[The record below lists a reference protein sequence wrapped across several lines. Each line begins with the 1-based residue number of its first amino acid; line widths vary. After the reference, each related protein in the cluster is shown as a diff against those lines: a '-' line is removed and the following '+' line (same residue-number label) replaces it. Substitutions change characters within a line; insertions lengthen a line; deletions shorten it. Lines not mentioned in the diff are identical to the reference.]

1 MVSLYALWLP
11 ILLAAVFVFIAS
23 SVIHMAS
30 PWHRSDYPKLPNED
44 AVMNALR
51 PFALPPGDYMVP
63 RAGSM
68 AVLRSPEFQETLKRG
83 PVMIVTVLPNGMMS
97 MARNLSMWFA
107 YCCVV
112 GVFAAYVAG
121 SALPPG
127 AHYLE
132 VFRLAGTTAF
142 VGYALALWQM
152 SVWYRRAWSSTIKA
166 TIDGLVYGLLT
177 AGTLAW
183 LWPH

>member
-11 ILLAAVFVFIAS
+11 ILVSAALVFVAS

-30 PWHRSDYPKLPNED
+30 PWHKNDYPKLPNED

-68 AVLRSPEFQETLKRG
+68 AVLKSPEFQETLKRG
-83 PVMIVTVLPNGMMS
+83 PVMIVTVMPNGMMS
-97 MARNLSMWFA
+97 MARNLSMWFV
-107 YCCVV
+107 YCVV
-112 GVFAAYVAG
+112 VGLFAAYVTG

-127 AHYLE
+127 AHYLQ
-132 VFRLAGTTAF
+132 VFRLAGTAAF
-142 VGYALALWQM
+142 MGYALALWQM

-177 AGTLAW
+177 AGTLGW